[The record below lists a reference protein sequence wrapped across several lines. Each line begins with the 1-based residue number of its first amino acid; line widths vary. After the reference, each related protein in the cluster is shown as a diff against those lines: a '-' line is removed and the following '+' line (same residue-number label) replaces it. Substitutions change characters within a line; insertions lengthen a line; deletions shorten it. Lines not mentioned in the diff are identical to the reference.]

1 DGESIKAEKI
11 TMHLTEEEVKDILS
25 SIVNKMSNDDRVKE
39 KLDDLYNL
47 FDIGDSIDPTG
58 DYDVEDFIGEFEDS
72 LDEVIDEIN
81 ELSIPDGLTSTI
93 WANKNLILQREFILN
108 IGTSDSELVKIGRAS
123 CRERVQHYELT
134 VSV

>member
-1 DGESIKAEKI
+1 FVFQAADGIRERN
-11 TMHLTEEEVKDILS
+11 V
-25 SIVNKMSNDDRVKE
+25 
-39 KLDDLYNL
+39 
-47 FDIGDSIDPTG
+47 TG
-58 DYDVEDFIGEFEDS
+58 VQTCALPIYYDVEDFIGEFEDS